1 VFREVDPVRLFPL
14 SFDAPRLSSVNL
26 WALVLS
32 VAAIVAIFR
41 FKMGMIATLIG
52 CCSAGLLL
60 YATGALS

>member
-1 VFREVDPVRLFPL
+1 LN
-14 SFDAPRLSSVNL
+14 SINL

-41 FKMGMIATLIG
+41 LKIGMIPTLIG

-60 YATGALS
+60 YFVGALS